1 MRPRRAPVPLPEVI
15 RSVPQSPTDTA
26 EALQGGMKRVRD
38 LSGIDL
44 GQRHFQGHV
53 QSLVCVCHRSQ
64 GTGVVG
70 KEVSE
75 QLVCQPALSSE
86 ALWGTSKKGC
96 PSETLVQGPLLTT
109 CTLHKTEAL
118 SAAPLSHSCL
128 TVPVLLSLYLWL

>member
-1 MRPRRAPVPLPEVI
+1 MEINPSLPFPH
-15 RSVPQSPTDTA
+15 SLTLSPAHSTTVQQPTHHVD
-26 EALQGGMKRVRD
+26 
-38 LSGIDL
+38 DL

-64 GTGVVG
+64 GTCVVG

-96 PSETLVQGPLLTT
+96 PSETLVQGPLFTT

-128 TVPVLLSLYLWL
+128 TVPVLCLSTCGSSSSLACLQG